1 MNLASAFKSIGNDA
15 KGAAPAAGHAVDDTG
30 KASAPIHL
38 PRIFALPSRGIP

>member
-30 KASAPIHL
+30 NASEGVGKTAGGCSCSWAI
-38 PRIFALPSRGIP
+38 